1 MSMAWTKRL
10 AVAAIVSLLAAACAA
25 HAQDAQPQPQPA
37 QPQAPAADA
46 SAYLT
51 QHFSF
56 DALAPDVQA
65 AIARANLAP
74 VPFTKITLH
83 TSDTATSPDHPQ
95 PSKFS
100 TAMTLENAGHGLVRR
115 VEAVQDDKGNTV
127 ATQLELTYRGYFS
140 FLTQGIPPQA
150 NAIPPVQAVRK
161 VLRFDTGSNGHL
173 AFVYLYGMTGG
184 QTFPDPGQFLCDSGK
199 SYSASQLNPSIEG
212 QAIELNC
219 RMIDTNG
226 IETDKVTLAYLD
238 KYAVAVTLRSHN
250 AQRTVDST
258 VVDFN
263 VH

>member
-10 AVAAIVSLLAAACAA
+10 AASAIAALLMADHAA
-25 HAQDAQPQPQPA
+25 HAQNAQ
-37 QPQAPAADA
+37 QAGNAEA
-46 SAYLT
+46 SSYLT

-65 AIARANLAP
+65 AITQANLAP
-74 VPFTKITLH
+74 VPFAKITLH
-83 TSDTATSPDHPQ
+83 TRDTVTSAEQSSPEHRQ
-95 PSKFS
+95 PSTFS
-100 TAMTLENAGHGLVRR
+100 SAMALENAGHGLVRR
-115 VEAVQDDKGNTV
+115 VTAVQDDKGNT
-127 ATQLELTYRGYFS
+127 AGTQLELTYRGYIP
-140 FLTQGIPPQA
+140 FLTQGISPQA
-150 NAIPPVQAVRK
+150 NTVPPVQSVRK
-161 VLRFDTGSNGHL
+161 VLRFDTGSSGHL

-184 QTFPDPGQFLCDSGK
+184 QTFQDPGQFLCDSGK

-219 RMIDTNG
+219 RVIDTNG

-250 AQRTVDST
+250 QQRTVDST
-258 VVDFN
+258 IVDFN

>member
-1 MSMAWTKRL
+1 MGMAWTKRL
-10 AVAAIVSLLAAACAA
+10 TASAIVSLLVAAGAA
-25 HAQDAQPQPQPA
+25 HAQDAVPPP
-37 QPQAPAADA
+37 PQAPAADA

-56 DALAPDVQA
+56 DALTPDVQA
-65 AIARANLAP
+65 AITQAKLAP

-83 TSDTATSPDHPQ
+83 TSDTVTSPDHQQ

-115 VEAVQDDKGNTV
+115 IEAVQDDKGNTV
-127 ATQLELTYRGYFS
+127 ATQLELTYRGYLP

-150 NAIPPVQAVRK
+150 NTIPPVQAARK
-161 VLRFDTGSNGHL
+161 LLRFDTGSSGHF

-184 QTFPDPGQFLCDSGK
+184 QTFQDPGQFLCDSGK
-199 SYSASQLNPSIEG
+199 SYSASRLNPSIDG

-219 RMIDTNG
+219 RVIDTNG

-250 AQRTVDST
+250 QQRTVDSIIT
-258 VVDFN
+258 DFQI
-263 VH
+263 H

>member
-10 AVAAIVSLLAAACAA
+10 TVSAIVSLLAAVYAA
-25 HAQDAQPQPQPA
+25 HAQDAQPQPQP
-37 QPQAPAADA
+37 PAPAADA

-65 AIARANLAP
+65 AIAHANLAS

-83 TSDTATSPDHPQ
+83 TSDTVTSPDHPQ
-95 PSKFS
+95 PSRFS

-115 VEAVQDDKGNTV
+115 VEAVRDDKGNTV

-140 FLTQGIPPQA
+140 FLTQGIAPQA
-150 NAIPPVQAVRK
+150 NSVPPVRAVRK
-161 VLRFDTGSNGHL
+161 VLRLDTGSNGHL
-173 AFVYLYGMTGG
+173 AFVYLYGMTSA

-199 SYSASQLNPSIEG
+199 SYSASQLNPAIEG
-212 QAIELNC
+212 QAIALNC
-219 RMIDTNG
+219 RVIDTNG
-226 IETDKVTLAYLD
+226 IQTDKLTLAYLD
-238 KYAVAVTLRSHN
+238 KYAVAVTLRSQN